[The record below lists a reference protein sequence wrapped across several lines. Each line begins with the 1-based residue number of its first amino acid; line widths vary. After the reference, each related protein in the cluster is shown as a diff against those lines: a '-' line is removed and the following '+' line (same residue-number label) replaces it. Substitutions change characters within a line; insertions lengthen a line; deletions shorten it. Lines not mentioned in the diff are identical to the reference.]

1 MLCIG
6 ESNEDKGRKDIEEK
20 GREDERDTGIDS
32 YWSFFSSV
40 VTTDVFI
47 IFLYELSETSI
58 IFYLLLFY

>member
-6 ESNEDKGRKDIEEK
+6 ELNEDKGRKDIEEK

-47 IFLYELSETSI
+47 IFLYESSDTSI
-58 IFYLLLFY
+58 ILFIVIN

>member
-47 IFLYELSETSI
+47 IFLYESSDTSI
-58 IFYLLLFY
+58 ILFIVIN